1 MMLYGDKKVVG
12 EKEVVI
18 KIEWAGGSTKGNGS
32 WRNIAGGSATVV
44 CVVHEQGTNS
54 TLYVLYPSRSG
65 GHVREPKRGVVAVS
79 GGVQDGMDLR
89 IPIRG

>member
-1 MMLYGDKKVVG
+1 MSGQGDQPRGMGVG
-12 EKEVVI
+12 GTLLGDPRI
-18 KIEWAGGSTKGNGS
+18 T
-32 WRNIAGGSATVV
+32 TVV

-79 GGVQDGMDLR
+79 GGVQDSEDLR